1 MEGANRGRFRREEG
15 AKEEKKVKKITCP
28 NCGYE
33 WNENVEDIHEAGKTP
48 VTRGVG
54 KRARGS
60 PESKKYVDLVC
71 PNCKRE
77 FEYPVEL

>member
-1 MEGANRGRFRREEG
+1 M
-15 AKEEKKVKKITCP
+15 KKITCP
-28 NCGYE
+28 YCGHE
-33 WNENVEDIHEAGKTP
+33 WNENLKEIYEAGKTP

-77 FEYPVEL
+77 FEYPV